1 MPISR
6 STIADIENR
15 RRRYVTTA
23 ELSVLAW
30 ALAVPPVRLLYPDL
44 PDGSVEAVP
53 GVTVSSMVAVT
64 WFSGEATLGPG
75 AASSWRLSAEE
86 VSPVSD
92 DFAAGGARLW
102 AALHGDDDSVELTV
116 LVREACRIT
125 DRLDALAD
133 AVTADGLLSVI
144 DRGDGTVIV
153 KVDGA
158 LAEARQ
164 QANALRLL
172 LGDIAKRRGAD
183 DPDEED
189 GLADL

>member
-1 MPISR
+1 M
-6 STIADIENR
+6 STDD
-15 RRRYVTTA
+15 
-23 ELSVLAW
+23 ELF
-30 ALAVPPVRLLYPDL
+30 
-44 PDGSVEAVP
+44 G
-53 GVTVSSMVAVT
+53 
-64 WFSGEATLGPG
+64 
-75 AASSWRLSAEE
+75 
-86 VSPVSD
+86 
-92 DFAAGGARLW
+92 AGGARLW

-144 DRGDGTVIV
+144 DRGDSTVIV

>member
-1 MPISR
+1 M
-6 STIADIENR
+6 ST
-15 RRRYVTTA
+15 
-23 ELSVLAW
+23 
-30 ALAVPPVRLLYPDL
+30 
-44 PDGSVEAVP
+44 
-53 GVTVSSMVAVT
+53 
-64 WFSGEATLGPG
+64 
-75 AASSWRLSAEE
+75 
-86 VSPVSD
+86 D
-92 DFAAGGARLW
+92 DEFGAGGARLW
-102 AALHGDDDSVELTV
+102 ASLHGDDDSVELTV
-116 LVREACRIT
+116 LVRIT